1 MFPGNPHALRL
12 REREAAVRHAQLMVA
27 NCRGILA
34 TATNADV
41 RTRAEA
47 ALAAKLSQLAEAER
61 LVAATQEN
69 LNRLADTETP

>member
-1 MFPGNPHALRL
+1 MSPGNPHAL

-27 NCRGILA
+27 NCRNILA

-41 RTRAEA
+41 RARAEA

-61 LVAATQEN
+61 LVAETREN
-69 LNRLADTETP
+69 LARQETA

>member
-41 RTRAEA
+41 RDRAEA
-47 ALAAKLSQLAEAER
+47 AISAKLSQLAEAER
-61 LVAATQEN
+61 LVAVTREN
-69 LNRLADTETP
+69 LARQETP

>member
-1 MFPGNPHALRL
+1 MTALRPNTY
-12 REREAAVRHAQLMVA
+12 AP
-27 NCRGILA
+27 N
-34 TATNADV
+34 
-41 RTRAEA
+41 TRAEA